1 MPKVKLFAKFREI
14 AGVSEVE
21 VEGSN
26 LKEVLEN
33 LCSKFPKFRETL
45 FEGEKLK
52 DFVQIMVNGKNARGN
67 LDFSV
72 SERDLIAIF
81 PPVSGG

>member
-1 MPKVKLFAKFREI
+1 MPRVKLFARFREI

-21 VEGSN
+21 VDGRN
-26 LKEVLEN
+26 LREVMEN
-33 LCSKFPKFRETL
+33 LCNKYPKLRETL
-45 FEGEKLK
+45 FEGEKLR

-67 LDFSV
+67 LEYQV
-72 SERDLIAIF
+72 GEKDLIAIF

>member
-1 MPKVKLFAKFREI
+1 MPRVKLFARFREI
-14 AGVSEVE
+14 AGVGEIE
-21 VEGSN
+21 IEGKN
-26 LKEVLEN
+26 LKEVVEN
-33 LCSKFPKFRETL
+33 LTQRYPKLREAF

-67 LDFSV
+67 LNLELSD
-72 SERDLIAIF
+72 RDLVAIF

>member
-14 AGVSEVE
+14 AGASEVD
-21 VEGSN
+21 VEGKN
-26 LKEVLEN
+26 LREILES
-33 LCSKFPKFRETL
+33 LCNRFPKLRETF
-45 FEGEKLK
+45 FEGERLR

-67 LDFSV
+67 LDFQV
-72 SERDLIAIF
+72 SEGDLVAIF

>member
-1 MPKVKLFAKFREI
+1 MPKVKLFALFREL

-21 VEGSN
+21 VEGRN
-26 LKEVLEN
+26 LREVVEN
-33 LCSKFPKFRETL
+33 LTKKFPKLRESF

-52 DFVQIMVNGKNARGN
+52 EFVQIMVNGKNARGN
-67 LDFSV
+67 LNLEV
-72 SERDLIAIF
+72 SDRDLIAIF